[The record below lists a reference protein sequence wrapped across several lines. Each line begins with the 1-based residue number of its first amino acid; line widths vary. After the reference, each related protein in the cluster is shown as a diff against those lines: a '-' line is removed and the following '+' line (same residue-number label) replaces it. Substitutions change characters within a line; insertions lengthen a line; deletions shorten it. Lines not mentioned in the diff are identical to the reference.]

1 VRRLSLGLILLGSLL
16 SFVPALGL
24 GNTNASVVVIPIH
37 GTIDTG
43 MEHLVERA
51 VSEARE
57 DHAKAIVLDVNTFG
71 GLVDAATNI
80 RDALYGAGIPVDA
93 YISERAWSA
102 GALISLSAG
111 KILMAPGS
119 SIGAAEP
126 IPKTPKTVSA
136 LRAEFESIA
145 QRGHRDPNIAG
156 GMVDANLSVPPY
168 KKPGAILSLTAEDA
182 VRAHF
187 ADGIALTQADALKQF
202 GLAGATIVTPEYTFG
217 ERLARFA
224 TNPEVSGML
233 LSLGFLGFL
242 IELQTLHGIAGAIGA
257 AALALFFGSHVYA
270 GFSNTLVILL
280 GIAGIVLIM
289 LELHVFPGHGISG
302 IAGAV
307 ALIAAVFLAFGGLPF
322 VFVTAQ
328 ALAIAIVLS
337 ALVFWGTSRVFP
349 ENAWMRRIV
358 FAAEQGPD
366 YVASADYHTLVGKT
380 GLATSYLR
388 PAGVATIDGKR
399 IPVLTEGDF
408 VGAGT
413 AVTVTRVEG
422 ARIFVRPAVEV
433 GDVKGAATT

>member
-1 VRRLSLGLILLGSLL
+1 MRRFSLGLTLLGTLL
-16 SFVPALGL
+16 SFFPNVGL
-24 GNTNASVVVIPIH
+24 GSTNATVVVIPIH
-37 GTIDTG
+37 GTIDSG

-51 VSEARE
+51 VAEARD

-80 RDALYGAGIPVDA
+80 RDALYSAGIPVDA
-93 YISERAWSA
+93 YVSERAWSA

-111 KILMAPGS
+111 KIVMAPGS

-136 LRAEFESIA
+136 LRAEFEA
-145 QRGHRDPNIAG
+145 TAERAHRNPIVAG
-156 GMVDANLSVPPY
+156 GMVDANLNVPPY
-168 KKPGAILSLTAEDA
+168 KKPGAILSLTANEA

-187 ADGIALTQADALKQF
+187 ADGIAMTQADALQDF
-202 GLAGATIVTPEYTFG
+202 GLANATIVTPAYTFG

-242 IELQTLHGIAGAIGA
+242 IELQTLHGIAGAVGA

-280 GIAGIVLIM
+280 GIAGIVLIL

-302 IAGAV
+302 IAGAI

-328 ALAIAIVLS
+328 SLAIAIVLS
-337 ALVFWGTSRVFP
+337 ALVFWGASRVFP
-349 ENAWMRRIV
+349 DSAWLRRIAL
-358 FAAEQGPD
+358 AAEQGPD
-366 YVASADYHTLVGKT
+366 YVASADYGVLVGKT
-380 GLATSYLR
+380 GIATSYLR

-399 IPVLTEGDF
+399 VPVLTEGDF
-408 VGAGT
+408 VGEGT

-422 ARIFVRPAVEV
+422 ARIFVRPAIEV
-433 GDVKGAATT
+433 RTETA

>member
-1 VRRLSLGLILLGSLL
+1 MVLGTVL
-16 SFVPALGL
+16 SFAPAFGL
-24 GNTNASVVVIPIH
+24 GEATGNDVVVVPIH

-43 MEHLVERA
+43 MEHLVQRA
-51 VSEARE
+51 VAEAAD
-57 DHAKAIVLDVNTFG
+57 DHARAILLDVNTFG

-80 RDALYGAGIPVDA
+80 RDALYASKVPVDA
-93 YISERAWSA
+93 YVSERAWSA
-102 GALISLSAG
+102 GALITLAAG
-111 KILMAPGS
+111 KIIMAPGS

-136 LRAEFESIA
+136 LRAEFEATAERA
-145 QRGHRDPNIAG
+145 QRDPKIAG
-156 GMVDANLSVPPY
+156 GMVDANLAVPPY
-168 KKPGAILSLTAEDA
+168 KKPGAILSLTADDA
-182 VRAHF
+182 VRARF
-187 ADGIALTQADALKQF
+187 VNGIAMTQDDALRQ
-202 GLAGATIVTPEYTFG
+202 LDLTGAKLVTPAYTFG

-242 IELQTLHGIAGAIGA
+242 IELQTLHGIAGAVGA

-270 GFSNTLVILL
+270 GFSNTLVVLL
-280 GIAGIVLIM
+280 AVAGIILIM

-302 IAGAV
+302 IAGAL
-307 ALIAAVFLAFGGLPF
+307 ALIGAVFLAFGGIPF

-337 ALVFWGTSRVFP
+337 ALVFWGASRIFP
-349 ENAWMRRIV
+349 ESAWLRRIV

-366 YVASADYHTLVGKT
+366 YVASADYHALLGKT
-380 GLATSYLR
+380 GIATSYLR
-388 PAGVATIDGKR
+388 PAGVATIDGR
-399 IPVLTEGDF
+399 RVAVLTEGDF
-408 VGAGT
+408 VQEGT

-433 GDVKGAATT
+433 QAKGALT